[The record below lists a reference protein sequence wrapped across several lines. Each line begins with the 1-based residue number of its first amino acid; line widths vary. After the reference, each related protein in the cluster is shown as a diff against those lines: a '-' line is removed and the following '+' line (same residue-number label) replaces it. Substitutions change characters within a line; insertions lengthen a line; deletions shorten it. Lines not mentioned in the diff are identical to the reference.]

1 MWTQIKTW
9 FSFQDGL
16 HTSNKAE
23 LNTKGTVF
31 PEAAIQATSIQAR
44 WLQPLLNHSTKFMYF
59 VKMLYGLFFVPPD
72 QVVDIFDI
80 MLMDHLDIL
89 RQEEGFKH
97 FAKELED
104 FVSYL

>member
-1 MWTQIKTW
+1 
-9 FSFQDGL
+9 
-16 HTSNKAE
+16 
-23 LNTKGTVF
+23 
-31 PEAAIQATSIQAR
+31 
-44 WLQPLLNHSTKFMYF
+44 MYF